1 MKKGETKCSFFYIEK
16 DIAKVAGVS
25 MGAYRV
31 AKTRGKIN
39 PANLRSVA
47 GFILT
52 HWITRLTQEPER
64 CVHRHTR
71 EYHPACFGKDGV
83 EYEKRGG

>member
-1 MKKGETKCSFFYIEK
+1 MKKGEIKYGFVYAEK
-16 DIAKVAGVS
+16 DIAKVAGIS

-52 HWITRLTQEPER
+52 HWITRLSQEPER

-71 EYHPACFGKDGV
+71 EDHPSCFEKEGK
-83 EYEKRGG
+83 

>member
-1 MKKGETKCSFFYIEK
+1 MKKGESKNLFNYKEK
-16 DIAKVAGVS
+16 DIAKVAGIS

-47 GFILT
+47 GFIFT
-52 HWITRLTQEPER
+52 RWVARLTQEPER
-64 CVHRHTR
+64 CEHRHTKKD
-71 EYHPACFGKDGV
+71 HPACFPK
-83 EYEKRGG
+83 EE